1 MTYDELIKYW
11 IPAAKN
17 LISDARCP
25 KGGGHDAPGYSDR
38 GHWQFYMLD
47 DLLGVH
53 EYEFGYYKRRIS
65 MSVSRHAPMPEELKN
80 LLIMLAGPHGHAL
93 LKAYR
98 IRKGLEP

>member
-11 IPAAKN
+11 IPVARN
-17 LISDARCP
+17 FISDARRP
-25 KGGGHDAPGYSDR
+25 ADAHDVLGCGDR

-53 EYEFGYYKRRIS
+53 EYEFGYYRRRTH
-65 MSVSRHAPMPEELKN
+65 VPRHDPMPEELKN

-93 LKAYR
+93 LKTYR